1 MKKVLITTVPFGGIN
16 PMPFRLLEEAG
27 VNFEINP
34 LGKKLTE
41 NELADMVTDYDAI
54 IAGTEPITDKVMS
67 KASKLNLISRVGIG
81 LDSVDLTAARNRNIL
96 VSYTPDAP
104 SKAVSDLTIGFM
116 LSLLRGVH
124 VANLKMHKG
133 EWGRVLGRRLG
144 EVTVG
149 LIGVGRIGTGVLGR
163 LQGFGCKRIIVNDIE
178 PKHHLETA
186 FGLEWVDKNT
196 IYKEA
201 DVISLH
207 VPLTKETKNLIGRSE
222 LQMMRPDALL
232 INTARGG
239 IISENDL
246 YEILKEGHLGG
257 AAIDVFEQEPYS
269 GPLCEIEKCLLTSHM
284 GSMSIDCRIRMEI
297 EATEEVVRFAKGQ
310 VLRGLVPE
318 EEYEARL

>member
-81 LDSVDLTAARNRNIL
+81 LDSVDLTAARNKNIL

-124 VANLKMHKG
+124 VTNLKMHKG
-133 EWGRVLGRRLG
+133 EWERVLGRRLG

-222 LQMMRPDALL
+222 LEMMRPDALL

-269 GPLCEIEKCLLTSHM
+269 GPLCEIEKCLLTSHT

-310 VLRGLVPE
+310 VLKGLVPE